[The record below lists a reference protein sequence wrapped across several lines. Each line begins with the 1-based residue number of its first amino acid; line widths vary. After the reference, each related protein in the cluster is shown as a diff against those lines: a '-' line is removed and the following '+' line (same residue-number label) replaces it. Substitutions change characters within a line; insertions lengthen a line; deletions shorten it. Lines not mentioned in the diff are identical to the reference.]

1 MPRPNARSI
10 AVRFRTMLRTTGAL
24 ASARP
29 CGISTASTFRMST
42 SVSKIVVGR
51 CCVIS
56 SVGQTQS
63 TSAARG
69 RSAVHDLHSRRAF
82 PQAYA

>member
-1 MPRPNARSI
+1 
-10 AVRFRTMLRTTGAL
+10 MLRSTGVL

-29 CGISTASTFRMST
+29 RGISTASTFRMSA

-56 SVGQTQS
+56 SVGQTRS
-63 TSAARG
+63 ISAGRG
-69 RSAVHDLHSRRAF
+69 RSAVHDLYSRRAF
-82 PQAYA
+82 PPAYARLDVEPSRPRSIRQ